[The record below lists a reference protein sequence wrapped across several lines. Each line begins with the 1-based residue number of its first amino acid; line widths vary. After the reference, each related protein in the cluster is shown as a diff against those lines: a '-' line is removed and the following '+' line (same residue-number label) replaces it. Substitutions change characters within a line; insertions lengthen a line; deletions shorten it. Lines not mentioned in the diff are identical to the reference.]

1 MRTQKEVGAPLGMI
15 AATFA
20 MILGMA
26 LISSAL
32 AETVTKLP
40 LCADASAEDDD
51 SKVVYVK
58 SKIGTGE
65 LQSDRVR
72 VTYTVRADSGAQTQ
86 RAVWRSDNGKFV
98 LESGALPKVIAVN
111 ADVLPSSPAAGGGAD
126 RASAANDDPKKAA
139 LTLSIEDKDLAP
151 VPSAVA
157 AAVKRDRTG
166 SGSCGLIGKPIL
178 PSVSTKLPTYFVTTA
193 DACDWGAAL
202 GPIWVVAA
210 GNGKGTVVLS
220 SGGYWVK
227 VRGEVTT
234 GFHNLVVGRETAS
247 ERVTNE
253 YVYNGSAYRKVQ

>member
-1 MRTQKEVGAPLGMI
+1 MRTRREAGVPPGII

-20 MILGMA
+20 MILGTA
-26 LISSAL
+26 FISSAR
-32 AETVTKLP
+32 AET
-40 LCADASAEDDD
+40 
-51 SKVVYVK
+51 
-58 SKIGTGE
+58 
-65 LQSDRVR
+65 
-72 VTYTVRADSGAQTQ
+72 
-86 RAVWRSDNGKFV
+86 
-98 LESGALPKVIAVN
+98 
-111 ADVLPSSPAAGGGAD
+111 
-126 RASAANDDPKKAA
+126 ASAANDDPKKAA

-151 VPSAVA
+151 VSSAVA

-166 SGSCGLIGKPIL
+166 SGSCRLIGKPIL

-210 GNGKGTVVLS
+210 GDGKGTVVLS